1 MQRRLADKTIL
12 AVDDDPDILAGMVL
26 ALEAE
31 AATVVRASDGAQ
43 AWAAL
48 QAGGIDAVVLDMM
61 LPQLSGLAILERL
74 GAAANRPPVVMVTAN
89 QGRRHR
95 EFATAL
101 GASAYFNKPVPLERL
116 VDAVCESLR

>member
-1 MQRRLADKTIL
+1 MQRRLDGRTIL
-12 AVDDDPDILAGMVL
+12 AVDDDPDILAGMAL

-31 AATVVRASDGAQ
+31 AAKVIRAADGAQ
-43 AWAAL
+43 AWGAL

-74 GAAANRPPVVMVTAN
+74 GTIEGRPPVVMVTAN

-101 GASAYFNKPVPLERL
+101 GASAYFTKPVPLERL

>member
-1 MQRRLADKTIL
+1 MQRRLDGRTIL
-12 AVDDDPDILAGMVL
+12 AVDDDPDILAGMAL

-31 AATVVRASDGAQ
+31 AAKVIRAADGAQ
-43 AWAAL
+43 AWSAL

-74 GAAANRPPVVMVTAN
+74 GTIEDRPPVVMVTAN

-101 GASAYFNKPVPLERL
+101 GASAYFTKPVPLERL